1 MTKTTDE
8 QKLYDKM
15 LENNHGDLVL
25 PPQSFSIM
33 KGKIIEYNDDEKSLC
48 TKIPILNEW
57 LNPYKTMQGGFI
69 NAAIDN
75 AIGPLSLLVAP
86 ANMTRTME
94 TKYLKAITMD
104 VEYIYIYA
112 SLVEQRKKRLT
123 FEVSVEDKNAQVYCQ
138 AKVVNF
144 IL

>member
-1 MTKTTDE
+1 
-8 QKLYDKM
+8 
-15 LENNHGDLVL
+15 
-25 PPQSFSIM
+25 
-33 KGKIIEYNDDEKSLC
+33 
-48 TKIPILNEW
+48 
-57 LNPYKTMQGGFI
+57 
-69 NAAIDN
+69 
-75 AIGPLSLLVAP
+75 

-104 VEYIYIYA
+104 VKHIYIYA

-123 FEVSVEDKNAQVYCQ
+123 FTVSVEDENAEVFCQ